1 MYGLNDRARTQ
12 PDRAAEATELFQIV
26 DVEEQRLVFRTYTAT
41 GILYDG
47 FDLSRGTDG
56 RNRLT
61 ELPGSLPAMRVCAG
75 DVGPDGGACVARDK

>member
-26 DVEEQRLVFRTYTAT
+26 DVEEGKLKFRTYTAS

-47 FDLSRGTDG
+47 FDLARGADG
-56 RNRLT
+56 ANRLT
-61 ELPGSLPAMRVCAG
+61 ELTEKLPAVRTCNG
-75 DVGPDGGACVARDK
+75 TVGPDGGACVARGK